1 MDEEYDVVV
10 LGTGLTECILSGLLS
25 VEGKKV
31 LHMDRNDYYGGD
43 SASLNLTQLYRQ
55 FRPDQSPPAEL
66 GRDRDYAVD
75 LVPKFIIA
83 SGELTKILV
92 HTDVTRYLEFKQ
104 IAGSFVYRD
113 GKISKVPS
121 TEMEAVKSPLMGLF
135 EKRRAKKFF
144 EFLQGWKDEDPAT
157 HQGIDLDKD
166 SMRSVYE
173 KFGLEPGTQDFIG
186 HAMAL
191 YLDDDYIDKSAR
203 PAYDRIVLY
212 TSSMARYGKSP
223 YIYPLYGLGELPQS
237 FARLSAIYGGTY
249 MLDKQIDEIVTDADG
264 KFVGVRS
271 GTETVKAKQ
280 VIGDPSYFGAGA
292 AKDGGKVRVMEE
304 GKVIRAI
311 CILKHPI
318 PGTDDSDSVQIII
331 PQNQVNRR
339 NDIYIAMVSSTHNV
353 CAKDVYVAIVST
365 IVETDKPE
373 LEIQPGLQLLGPIY
387 DKFVSVSPIYMPT
400 ADGESDNIFITR
412 SYDATSHFETVVEEV
427 QDVWKRVIGK
437 DLVLK
442 KREVEVEQ

>member
-1 MDEEYDVVV
+1 V

-43 SASLNLTQLYRQ
+43 SASLNLTQLYRK
-55 FRPDQSPPAEL
+55 FRPDQTPPAEL
-66 GRDRDYAVD
+66 GRDRDYAID
-75 LVPKFIIA
+75 LIPKFILA
-83 SGELTKILV
+83 SGEMTTMLV
-92 HTDVTRYLEFKQ
+92 HTDVTRYLEFRQ

-121 TEMEAVKSPLMGLF
+121 TELEAVKSPLMGLF
-135 EKRRAKKFF
+135 EKRRAKAFF
-144 EFLQGWKDEDPAT
+144 EFLQSWKADDPKT
-157 HQGIDLDKD
+157 HQGLDVETA
-166 SMRSVYE
+166 SMEAVYQ

-191 YLDDDYIDKSAR
+191 HLDDDYIKKPAR
-203 PAYDRIVLY
+203 PTIDRIVLY
-212 TSSMARYGKSP
+212 TSSMARWGKSP

-249 MLDKQIDEIVTDADG
+249 MLDKKVDEIVTDASG
-264 KFVGVRS
+264 KFVGVKS
-271 GTETVKAKQ
+271 GDEVAKAKI
-280 VIGDPSYFGAGA
+280 VIGDPSYFGAGLE
-292 AKDGGKVRVMEE
+292 GKVRVMEE

-331 PQNQVNRR
+331 PQNQVKRR
-339 NDIYIAMVSSTHNV
+339 NDIYIASVGSNHNV

-365 IVETDKPE
+365 IVETSNPE
-373 LEIQPGLQLLGPIY
+373 AEIEPGLRLLGQIY
-387 DKFVSVSPIYMPT
+387 DKFVEVTPLYTPTSDGKAENIY
-400 ADGESDNIFITR
+400 ITR
-412 SYDATSHFETVVEEV
+412 SYDATSHFETVVDDV
-427 QDVWKRVIGK
+427 HDVWKRVIGS

-442 KREVEVEQ
+442 KREVEPTN

>member
-1 MDEEYDVVV
+1 
-10 LGTGLTECILSGLLS
+10 LLS

-43 SASLNLTQLYRQ
+43 SASLNLTQLYRK
-55 FRPDQSPPAEL
+55 FRPDQAVPEAL
-66 GRDRDYAVD
+66 GRDRDYNID
-75 LVPKFIIA
+75 LIPKFILA
-83 SGELTKILV
+83 SGEMSKILV
-92 HTDVTRYLEFKQ
+92 HTEVTRYLEFKQ
-104 IAGSFVYRD
+104 IAGSYVYRD

-121 TEMEAVKSPLMGLF
+121 TEMEAVKSPLMGIF

-157 HQGIDLDKD
+157 HQGLDLDKD
-166 SMRSVYE
+166 TMKAVYE

-191 YLDDDYIDKSAR
+191 YLDDDYITKPARQTCNRVVMYSA
-203 PAYDRIVLY
+203 
-212 TSSMARYGKSP
+212 SMARYGKSP

-249 MLDKQIDEIVTDADG
+249 MLDKPADEIITDSDG

-280 VIGDPSYFGAGA
+280 VIGDPSYFGAG
-292 AKDGGKVRVMEE
+292 KSDSGKMRVVEE

-311 CILKHPI
+311 CFLKAPI
-318 PGTDDSDSVQIII
+318 PGTEDSDSCQIVI

-365 IVETDKPE
+365 IVETDRPE
-373 LEIQPGLQLLGPIY
+373 SEIAPGLQLLGHIQ
-387 DKFVSVSPIYMPT
+387 DKFVTVSPLYTPT
-400 ADGESDNIFITR
+400 STGEADQIFITR

-427 QDVWKRVIGK
+427 NNVWKRVIGK

-442 KREVEVEQ
+442 ERDKIEYQE